1 MPRLSDILGQP
12 QAVDLLRRAVA
23 SSKLAQAYLF
33 VGPEGVGKLTTALAL
48 AGALNCESAA
58 GEGCDSCTAC
68 HKITAGSHPDVFV
81 LVPDGQF
88 IKIDQVRALEQ
99 HLGFPPHEG
108 RRRVIILDGADH
120 LNDHAA
126 NALLKSVEEPR
137 PTTLFVLVSATTH
150 RGAPTLVSRC
160 QRVRFVPLSAPT
172 IYSILERRAGAGG
185 EAGEP
190 EGQTSPAARRSA
202 AALAGGSARRALRL
216 LEGEQ
221 LATIQRTVT
230 ILLRAADSPGV
241 VDLFEAAAEAGKDRL
256 EVAEALD
263 VLRTWLRDLLLVRE
277 GVDDRH
283 LINSE
288 HLPQLRADAAR
299 LDHRAILRRLRAVDE
314 AQVALRGNVQPA
326 LALENLALRMRVAP

>member
-1 MPRLSDILGQP
+1 
-12 QAVDLLRRAVA
+12 V
-23 SSKLAQAYLF
+23 
-33 VGPEGVGKLTTALAL
+33 
-48 AGALNCESAA
+48 
-58 GEGCDSCTAC
+58 
-68 HKITAGSHPDVFV
+68 
-81 LVPDGQF
+81 
-88 IKIDQVRALEQ
+88 
-99 HLGFPPHEG
+99 
-108 RRRVIILDGADH
+108 
-120 LNDHAA
+120 
-126 NALLKSVEEPR
+126 
-137 PTTLFVLVSATTH
+137 
-150 RGAPTLVSRC
+150 
-160 QRVRFVPLSAPT
+160 
-172 IYSILERRAGAGG
+172 
-185 EAGEP
+185 AGEP